1 MSTKD
6 SETVERER
14 STEASNTHEFQGTG
28 SNESGSRRRML
39 RIARLVPNFLTVL
52 RVILVPFFVV
62 LLVNPSPSSSFW
74 ALALFIAASFTDWLD
89 GYIARAFDAH
99 SVFGKLLDPLA
110 DKVLVMAAL
119 VMLTSIAPEPRVPGW
134 MVVLLLARE
143 MVVTGLRSLAVFYRV
158 VVPAS
163 RWAKHKTFWT
173 MTAIPFLLI
182 HRPVDMFGL
191 SISFHRMGMVFIW
204 VALFYSIT
212 TGIAYAVSLR
222 KLFDMEQLGEGSDIP
237 V

>member
-6 SETVERER
+6 SETVERDLPSEVNRVTASR
-14 STEASNTHEFQGTG
+14 SRF
-28 SNESGSRRRML
+28 L
-39 RIARLVPNFLTVL
+39 RIAKLVPNILTVL
-52 RVILVPFFVV
+52 RVVLVPFFVMI
-62 LLVNPSPSSSFW
+62 LVNPSPSSSFW
-74 ALALFIAASFTDWLD
+74 AVALFIAASLTDWLD

-119 VMLTSIAPEPRVPGW
+119 VMLASIAPEPRVPGW
-134 MVVLLLARE
+134 LVVLLLARE
-143 MVVTGLRSLAVFYRV
+143 MVVTGLRSLAVYYRM

-191 SISFHRMGMVFIW
+191 SVSFHKMGMVFIW

-222 KLFDMEQLGEGSDIP
+222 KLFDMERPGDGADIP